1 MIYHSLR
8 VSWKADAPADAIE
21 AALDHLRAMGREI
34 DVVETWCVGR
44 DFGGE
49 FDAGAMFVL
58 KNIEDY
64 KTYMLHP
71 LHRTT
76 DDVGLPLVDNMIS
89 QDLTDDPDPTIGDQ
103 IRAVH
108 TSRYNDDPA
117 LLKLIEDL
125 DSYTGSGVPKE
136 AAS

>member
-1 MIYHSLR
+1 
-8 VSWKADAPADAIE
+8 
-21 AALDHLRAMGREI
+21 MGREI
-34 DVVETWCVGR
+34 DAVDTWCVGR

-49 FDAGAMFVL
+49 FTAGAMFAL

-64 KTYMLHP
+64 KEYMLHP

-103 IRAVH
+103 IREIHA
-108 TSRYNDDPA
+108 SRFCEDPA
-117 LLKLIEDL
+117 LLALIENL
-125 DSYTGSGVPKE
+125 DSYTGSGVRTE